1 MYIYTM
7 CIYIYYVHIIYIYY
21 VYIMLCT
28 YIMYIYIYI
37 MYTHIYILCTY
48 IVCTYIYIV
57 YIYIYMYIYIY
68 ILFTYIYIHVMYICI
83 YIMYI
88 YVMYTFIY
96 TYIVY
101 IYICVCIVYVYI
113 YMCVMINKPHVI
125 RALHC
130 YGYGGIRKVK
140 DGPHKRALVEDH
152 PHPQQM
158 LSRWCSP
165 YSGVKLIVREG
176 MVYLYIY
183 LDKYQSVTS
192 FHVEYWTSI
201 LSWLTLM
208 KTYED
213 LLWLIPVCNIP
224 IRNPTSP

>member
-1 MYIYTM
+1 
-7 CIYIYYVHIIYIYY
+7 
-21 VYIMLCT
+21 
-28 YIMYIYIYI
+28 
-37 MYTHIYILCTY
+37 
-48 IVCTYIYIV
+48 
-57 YIYIYMYIYIY
+57 
-68 ILFTYIYIHVMYICI
+68 MYICI

-101 IYICVCIVYVYI
+101 IYMCVCIVYVYI

-192 FHVEYWTSI
+192 FHVEY
-201 LSWLTLM
+201 
-208 KTYED
+208 
-213 LLWLIPVCNIP
+213 
-224 IRNPTSP
+224 